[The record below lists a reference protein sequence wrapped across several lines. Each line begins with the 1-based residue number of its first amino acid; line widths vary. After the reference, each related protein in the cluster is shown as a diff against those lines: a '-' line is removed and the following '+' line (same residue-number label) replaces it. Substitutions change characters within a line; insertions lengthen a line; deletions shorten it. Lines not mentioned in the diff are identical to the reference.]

1 MYKVFYSGGQIYDSA
16 TDPGQPPAR
25 DVQVILQYDSRVG
38 PYFQTGAD
46 YYVFRDGRWLG
57 VDIFGLFDFLL
68 DSGLVL
74 FGRTINNQEYQAI
87 YQRAKVDKQTWLRSE
102 RPL

>member
-1 MYKVFYSGGQIYDSA
+1 VFYSGSRIFDSL
-16 TDPGQPPAR
+16 TDQGPPPAR
-25 DVQVILQYDSRVG
+25 DVQVILQHDERVG

-46 YYVFRDGRWLG
+46 YYIYRDGRWLG

-74 FGRTINNQEYQAI
+74 FGRTINNDEYQAI
-87 YQRAKVDKQTWLRSE
+87 YQQAKIDKQTWLRSE
-102 RPL
+102 RQL